1 MGLLRKSFLW
11 ASRNS
16 WLKDRAVRTNVIRRA
31 VRRFMPGE
39 DMDAAIAA
47 ARDLGSSGIRSIL
60 THLGENLTSI
70 DDAARVYDHYI
81 ALLERLHSPSLRL
94 DAQISVKPTQ
104 LGYDQSRERCLDY
117 LSRLLTRA
125 NAAGTMLWLDMESSE
140 YVDGTLSLYRA
151 LRKQSPAVGVALQA
165 YLFRTEKDLEH
176 LLPLGSSIR
185 LVKGAYLEPPS
196 VAFQRKADVDR
207 NYARLADLIARPEVL
222 QRQGALIHVA
232 THDTRLQDRVRQQI
246 VDRGIPADRYE
257 FAMLFGILPQR
268 QRELAQT
275 GVPTRVL
282 ISYGEDWF
290 PWYMRR
296 LAERPANVWFVVKN
310 VGGG

>member
-1 MGLLRKSFLW
+1 MSLFRKPFLW
-11 ASRNS
+11 ASRS
-16 WLKDRAVRTNVIRRA
+16 PWLKDRAVRTGIIRRA

-47 ARDLGSSGIRSIL
+47 ATDLGSSGIRSIL
-60 THLGENLTSI
+60 THLGENLATI
-70 DDAARVYDHYI
+70 DDAGRVYDHYV
-81 ALLERLHSPSLRL
+81 ALLERLRSTFPRL

-104 LGYDQSRERCLDY
+104 LGCDQSRDRCFEY

-125 NAAGTMLWLDMESSE
+125 GAGGTMLWLDMESSE

-151 LRKQSPAVGVALQA
+151 LRKQSSAVGVALQA
-165 YLFRTEKDLEH
+165 YLFRTEKDLEQ

-207 NYARLADLIARPEVL
+207 NYARLADLIARPDVL

-268 QRELAQT
+268 QRELARS